1 MHALTIFYRFTEAIA
16 IAPPEH
22 IISAEEAQALERELL
37 EAAHAPLP
45 DDPLDD
51 DEL

>member
-1 MHALTIFYRFTEAIA
+1 MHALTILCRFTEAIA

-37 EAAHAPLP
+37 EASHATLP
-45 DDPLDD
+45 DDYD